1 LAETRRERR
10 SLWRVGTESSWTT
23 TVPVVFII
31 ISLLFLVI
39 LPIVIGRHTAAMRA
53 EITRVAE
60 PARIGANMIQLELAS
75 ELDNLIAFQV
85 TEQAQYRR
93 AYEKA
98 VADQDK
104 QYAHLRTLA
113 HWIKPEVATE
123 LDTLLADAR
132 QWHEAV
138 RSKELLSRP
147 LPSPVFLTRL
157 FEQHPLYEKTLRA
170 ASDLQV
176 DIQVAIDDRL
186 QRIRDVE
193 RLNVSLTLVLT
204 ILALTSALMVAGLGH
219 QMRLLAK
226 EAVAKRRDALSEA
239 NQAKAAR
246 ADAERAERRS
256 AFLATA
262 GQQLGASLDLQQTLD
277 TLAHLVVPN
286 LGELCLLDMIEA
298 GGVRR
303 ATATHRDPRRAEELK
318 SSLQKTIPDPPP
330 IYRKVVD
337 EREPQVVEKGFGE
350 LAQIIGPPAGEE
362 MARASGS
369 LLIVPLVNR
378 GQALAVMTIASPATR
393 PFSNEDLSLA
403 AELARHAALALDN
416 ARLYLESQQ
425 AVRAREEVLAIV
437 SHDLRNPLNAVT
449 LSASLLKSAPIAD
462 SEDAEQIDVIQVSAR
477 RMSRLIEDLLDVT
490 RMEGGKSLPIDP
502 ERLDVASLFRE
513 VHEIFR
519 PQANAASVVLTCN
532 APTDLPDVYADRHR
546 VLQVLSNLI
555 GNAMK
560 FTPAGGEVH
569 CVAARRNE
577 NEVMTTVSDN
587 GPGIPKENLSDIFN
601 PYWQAKRTAR
611 MGAGLGLPIAKGIVE
626 AHGGQIWVESE
637 PGKGTSFSFTLPVFS
652 ENPTKDQAEE
662 PAEVLA

>member
-1 LAETRRERR
+1 LAESPKERR

-31 ISLLFLVI
+31 ISLLFLVM
-39 LPIVIGRHTAAMRA
+39 LPIVIGRHTAAMRT

-60 PARIGANMIQLELAS
+60 PARIGANAVQLELAS
-75 ELDNLIAFQV
+75 EFDNLIAFQV
-85 TEQAQYRR
+85 TEQPQYRR
-93 AYEKA
+93 AYQKA
-98 VADQDK
+98 VANQEL
-104 QYAHLRTLA
+104 QYARLQRLA
-113 HWIKPEVATE
+113 AGIKPEVAGE
-123 LDTLLADAR
+123 LDILLVDAR

-138 RSKELLSRP
+138 RKGEFLDRP

-157 FEQHPLYEKTLRA
+157 FEQHPLFEKTLRA

-176 DIQVAIDDRL
+176 DIQDAIDDRL

-193 RLNVSLTLVLT
+193 KLNVSLTLVLT

-226 EAVAKRRDALSEA
+226 EAVAKRRDALREA

-277 TLAHLVVPN
+277 TLAHLAVPN
-286 LGELCLLDMIEA
+286 LAEMCLLDVIETA
-298 GGVRR
+298 GPRR
-303 ATATHRDPRRAEELK
+303 AAAVHRDRCRAEELGVSVGRPVSAMPETYTVAMKGGQPRTVDK
-318 SSLQKTIPDPPP
+318 SSP
-330 IYRKVVD
+330 
-337 EREPQVVEKGFGE
+337 E
-350 LAQIIGPPAGEE
+350 LGQIIGGPSGDEI
-362 MARASGS
+362 ASTCGS

-378 GQALAVMTIASPATR
+378 GQTLAVMSIASPATR
-393 PFSNEDLSLA
+393 PFTDDDSTLA
-403 AELARHAALALDN
+403 ADLARHAALAVDN

-437 SHDLRNPLNAVT
+437 SHDLRNPLNAIT

-462 SEDAEQIDVIQVSAR
+462 SDDAEQIDVIQLSAR

-490 RMEGGKSLPIDP
+490 RMEGGKSLPIVP
-502 ERLDVASLFRE
+502 QRLDIDSLFRE
-513 VHEIFR
+513 ANEIFR
-519 PQANAASVVLTCN
+519 PQANAASVALNCHMSD
-532 APTDLPDVYADRHR
+532 DLPDVYADRHR

-560 FTPAGGEVH
+560 FTPKGGAVDVAGLAPGATEVIIS
-569 CVAARRNE
+569 
-577 NEVMTTVSDN
+577 VSDN
-587 GPGIPKENLSDIFN
+587 GPGIPQENLSDIFN

-626 AHGGQIWVESE
+626 AHGGRIWVESQQW
-637 PGKGTSFSFTLPVFS
+637 KGTSFSFTLPVFL
-652 ENPTKDQAEE
+652 ENTKKDEAGK
-662 PAEVLA
+662 PAVVVA

>member
-1 LAETRRERR
+1 MAESGGERR

-23 TVPVVFII
+23 TAPVAFII
-31 ISLLFLVI
+31 LSLLFLVI
-39 LPIVIGRHTAAMRA
+39 LPIVIGRHTAAMRT
-53 EITRVAE
+53 EITKVAE
-60 PARIGANMIQLELAS
+60 PARIGANTIQLELAS

-85 TEQAQYRR
+85 TEQPQYRR
-93 AYEKA
+93 AYQKA
-98 VADQDK
+98 VADQDQ
-104 QYAHLRTLA
+104 QYARLRGLA
-113 HWIKPEVATE
+113 ARIKPEVARE
-123 LDTLLADAR
+123 LDRLLADAR

-138 RSKELLSRP
+138 RNQELLARP
-147 LPSPVFLTRL
+147 LPAQVFLARL
-157 FEQHPLYEKTLRA
+157 FEQHPLYEKTLHA

-193 RLNVSLTLVLT
+193 KLNVSLTLVLT

-262 GQQLGASLDLQQTLD
+262 GQQLGASLDIQQTLD
-277 TLAHLVVPN
+277 TLAHLAVPN
-286 LGELCLLDMIEA
+286 LGEICLLDVIEA
-298 GGVRR
+298 AGPRR
-303 ATATHRDPRRAEELK
+303 AAAAHRDPRRAEELRG
-318 SSLQKTIPDPPP
+318 SLGKTVSAMPE
-330 IYRKVVD
+330 IYAVAMKGGQPRA
-337 EREPQVVEKGFGE
+337 VEKGCLVLG
-350 LAQIIGPPAGEE
+350 QIIGPPAGEE
-362 MARASGS
+362 LARSCGS

-378 GQALAVMTIASPATR
+378 GQTLAVMTIASPATR
-393 PFSNEDLSLA
+393 PFTDDDSTLA

-425 AVRAREEVLAIV
+425 AVHAREEVLAIV

-462 SEDAEQIDVIQVSAR
+462 SDDAEQIDVIQLSAR

-490 RMEGGKSLPIDP
+490 RMEGGKSLPIAP
-502 ERLDVASLFRE
+502 ERLDIDSLFRE
-513 VHEIFR
+513 AHEIFR
-519 PQANAASVVLTCN
+519 PQANAASVALHCQVSV
-532 APTDLPDVYADRHR
+532 DLPDVYADQHR

-560 FTPAGGEVH
+560 FTPAGGEVNL
-569 CVAARRNE
+569 AGERRSDT
-577 NEVMTTVSDN
+577 EVIISVSDN
-587 GPGIPKENLSDIFN
+587 GPGIPKENLSEIFN

-626 AHGGQIWVESE
+626 AHGGRIWVESE
-637 PGKGTSFSFTLPVFS
+637 PGKGTSFFFTLPVFS
-652 ENPTKDQAEE
+652 ETAKKGRAAD
-662 PAEVLA
+662 PAVVVA

>member
-1 LAETRRERR
+1 
-10 SLWRVGTESSWTT
+10 
-23 TVPVVFII
+23 
-31 ISLLFLVI
+31 
-39 LPIVIGRHTAAMRA
+39 
-53 EITRVAE
+53 VAE
-60 PARIGANMIQLELAS
+60 PARIGANTIQLELAS

-85 TEQAQYRR
+85 TEQGQYRR
-93 AYEKA
+93 TYDQV
-98 VADQDK
+98 VADQDL
-104 QYAHLRTLA
+104 QYAQLRRLA
-113 HWIKPEVATE
+113 AGIKPEVAAE
-123 LDTLLADAR
+123 LDTLIADAHD
-132 QWHEAV
+132 WHRAV
-138 RSKELLSRP
+138 RTQELLLRP
-147 LPSPVFLTRL
+147 LPSQVFLARL

-170 ASDLQV
+170 ASQLQV
-176 DIQVAIDDRL
+176 DIQAAIDDRL

-193 RLNVSLTLVLT
+193 KLNVSLTLVLT

-226 EAVAKRRDALSEA
+226 EAVAKRRDAMSEA

-277 TLAHLVVPN
+277 TLARLAVPN
-286 LGELCLLDMIEA
+286 LAEICLLDLIEP
-298 GGVRR
+298 GG
-303 ATATHRDPRRAEELK
+303 PRRAAAAHRDGRRTEELSGSIGK
-318 SSLQKTIPDPPP
+318 SLPAIPDA
-330 IYRKVVD
+330 YAAVMKGRAL
-337 EREPQVVEKGFGE
+337 QSVEKGGE
-350 LAQIIGPPAGEE
+350 VLVDIIGTPEAEE
-362 MARASGS
+362 IARSSGS
-369 LLIVPLVNR
+369 LLIVPLINR
-378 GQALAVMTIASPATR
+378 GQTLAIMTIASPATR
-393 PFSNEDLSLA
+393 PFTPDDSTLA
-403 AELARHAALALDN
+403 SELARHAALALDN

-462 SEDAEQIDVIQVSAR
+462 AEDAEQIDVIQLSAR

-502 ERLDVASLFRE
+502 ERLDLDSLFRE
-513 VHEIFR
+513 AHEIFR
-519 PQANAASVVLTCN
+519 PQANAESVGLHCRL
-532 APTDLPDVYADRHR
+532 ADGLPDVYADRHR

-560 FTPAGGEVH
+560 FTPAGGEINVTAAPRTETEVIIS
-569 CVAARRNE
+569 VAD
-577 NEVMTTVSDN
+577 T

-626 AHGGQIWVESE
+626 AHGGRIWVESE
-637 PGKGTSFSFTLPVFS
+637 IGKGTTFFFTLPIFS
-652 ENPTKDQAEE
+652 EETNRRRASD
-662 PAEVLA
+662 PAAVVA

>member
-1 LAETRRERR
+1 LSESLRERR

-23 TVPVVFII
+23 TLPVAFII
-31 ISLLFLVI
+31 VSLLFLVI
-39 LPIVIGRHTAAMRA
+39 LPIFIGRRTAAMRA
-53 EITRVAE
+53 EITKIAE
-60 PARIGANMIQLELAS
+60 PARIGANTIQLELAS
-75 ELDNLIAFQV
+75 ELDDLIAFQV
-85 TEQAQYRR
+85 TEQPQYRR

-98 VADQDK
+98 VADEEQ
-104 QYAHLRTLA
+104 QYGRLRSLA
-113 HWIKPEVATE
+113 GTIRPEVATE
-123 LDTLLADAR
+123 LDVLLANAR
-132 QWHEAV
+132 RWHGAV
-138 RSKELLSRP
+138 RSQELMGRP

-157 FEQHPLYEKTLRA
+157 FEQHPLYEKTLRS
-170 ASDLQV
+170 ASDLQE

-239 NQAKAAR
+239 NQARAAR
-246 ADAERAERRS
+246 ADAERGERRS

-262 GQQLGASLDLQQTLD
+262 GQQLGASLDLHQTLD

-286 LGELCLLDMIEA
+286 LGEVCLLDVVESVGI
-298 GGVRR
+298 RR
-303 ATATHRDPRRAEELK
+303 AAAAHRDSRRAEEL
-318 SSLQKTIPDPPP
+318 SRGIGEIVATMPDV
-330 IYRKVVD
+330 YVEAMKR
-337 EREPQVVEKGFGE
+337 REPRVVEKGCAE
-350 LAQIIGPPAGEE
+350 LGRIIGSPAGDDI
-362 MARASGS
+362 ARSCGS
-369 LLIVPLVNR
+369 LLVVPLVNR
-378 GQALAVMTIASPATR
+378 GQTLAVMTIASPATR
-393 PFSNEDLSLA
+393 PFTDEDSTLA

-462 SEDAEQIDVIQVSAR
+462 SEDAEQIDVIQLSAR

-490 RMEGGKSLPIDP
+490 RMEGGKSLPIEP
-502 ERLDVASLFRE
+502 QRLDMGSLFQE
-513 VHEIFR
+513 AHEIFR
-519 PQANAASVVLTCN
+519 PQANAASVALSYRVSEG
-532 APTDLPDVYADRHR
+532 LPAVYADRHR

-560 FTPAGGEVH
+560 FTPAGGEVK
-569 CVAARRNE
+569 VAGAPRTAT
-577 NEVMTTVSDN
+577 EVIISVSDN
-587 GPGIPKENLSDIFN
+587 GPGIPRENLSDIFN

-626 AHGGQIWVESE
+626 AHSGRIWVESE

-652 ENPTKDQAEE
+652 DAGKKDRAPDQAVVV
-662 PAEVLA
+662 A